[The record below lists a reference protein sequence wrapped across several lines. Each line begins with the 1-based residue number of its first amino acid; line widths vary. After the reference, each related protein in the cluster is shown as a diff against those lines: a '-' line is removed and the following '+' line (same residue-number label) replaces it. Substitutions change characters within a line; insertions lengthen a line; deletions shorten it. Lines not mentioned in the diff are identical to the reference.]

1 MSANKYRNSKSIIA
15 FAWVAF
21 TSLQTSSVCADG
33 GMFNFGTVEAPTV
46 VWADALAAD
55 MVKSSDTLTRAQ
67 ALVHQALSQRNDAA
81 KVPFDESLAKIVQS
95 KKTDIATLLLIYSH
109 RCNVPHGQNF
119 DAPVAFC
126 SRIPAWERF
135 AVGISATPGKQ
146 LDDTHFSRNRYVSLF
161 VEQLLT
167 EEYNAKLYLPGNQS
181 SEAREK
187 IMQNFRAKMAPWTA
201 QAMVPKSYFDDYSQI
216 YRRNLLLAMRR
227 RPAPAALIQAL
238 PIELGKSINVE
249 ELAAE
254 LATNFAI
261 YMARSKRSA
270 LQSCSRPLA
279 LGQAPIAQCQQLVS
293 AGKLPA
299 DACPDPI
306 KIASTCQ
313 QLAESILANGQNSAV
328 SLAAAIA
335 IQRVHGPKTA
345 ELARV
350 EALLSTPDLHKA
362 FIKPI
367 NVNQAQALRALI
379 AFAIKNG
386 DVAAQSMAL
395 NWLEVQ
401 ARQVP

>member
-1 MSANKYRNSKSIIA
+1 MSTNKYRNSKSIIA
-15 FAWVAF
+15 LAWVASANLL
-21 TSLQTSSVCADG
+21 TSLTSLACADG
-33 GMFNFGTVEAPTV
+33 GMFNFGRLEEPAV

-55 MVKSSDTLTRAQ
+55 MVKSSDTLMRAQ
-67 ALVHQALSQRNDAA
+67 GLVYQALSQRNDAA

-95 KKTDIATLLLIYSH
+95 QKTDIATLLLIYSH

-135 AVGISATPGKQ
+135 AVATPGKQ
-146 LDDTHFSRNRYVSLF
+146 LADANFARNRYVSLF

-167 EEYNAKLYLPGNQS
+167 EQYNAKLYLPGNQS

-187 IMQNFRAKMAPWTA
+187 IMQNYRAKMVPWTA

-227 RPAPAALIQAL
+227 RPAPAALIQTL

-254 LATNFAI
+254 LGTNFAI

-299 DACPDPI
+299 DACPEPI
-306 KIASTCQ
+306 KLLQ
-313 QLAESILANGQNSAV
+313 HANN
-328 SLAAAIA
+328 
-335 IQRVHGPKTA
+335 
-345 ELARV
+345 
-350 EALLSTPDLHKA
+350 
-362 FIKPI
+362 
-367 NVNQAQALRALI
+367 
-379 AFAIKNG
+379 
-386 DVAAQSMAL
+386 
-395 NWLEVQ
+395 
-401 ARQVP
+401 